1 MNKRLIIIFVC
12 LALFVLTLV
21 VGAVVFTV
29 NDVDILLNSQEN
41 VAFDKAK
48 ILNISGIKKGQS
60 VFTINSDKAS
70 ANIEKQFPELKV
82 IKIERSFPNKVRI
95 HLDTRKAILKMKI
108 SNSDSYAVLDRELK
122 IINIVNND
130 SEMYGEDKVVII
142 NGYSYQGGND
152 ALGNFINDNN
162 NDINALKKIIS
173 TLETLKP
180 VNVVN
185 ERFSAT
191 FDNIDIIQGKC
202 ISLKTAFG
210 CSLVIRLDA
219 KIGTNDFITSVGK
232 QCEMVYGEFYKMNDE
247 AQEQS
252 NFIYVDLHGNIQIS
266 NELKFD

>member
-130 SEMYGEDKVVII
+130 SEMYG
-142 NGYSYQGGND
+142 
-152 ALGNFINDNN
+152 
-162 NDINALKKIIS
+162 
-173 TLETLKP
+173 
-180 VNVVN
+180 
-185 ERFSAT
+185 
-191 FDNIDIIQGKC
+191 
-202 ISLKTAFG
+202 
-210 CSLVIRLDA
+210 
-219 KIGTNDFITSVGK
+219 
-232 QCEMVYGEFYKMNDE
+232 
-247 AQEQS
+247 
-252 NFIYVDLHGNIQIS
+252 
-266 NELKFD
+266 